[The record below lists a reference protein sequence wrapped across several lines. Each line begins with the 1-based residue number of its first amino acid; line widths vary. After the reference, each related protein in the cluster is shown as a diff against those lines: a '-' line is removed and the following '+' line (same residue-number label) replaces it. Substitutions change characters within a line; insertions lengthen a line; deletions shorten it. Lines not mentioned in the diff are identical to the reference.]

1 MEGYMRCKEVEIAL
15 KEEVATIIEI
25 ILKSEASEIEIKSF
39 FDILLLILY
48 NQVDLN
54 IKQYFINSYQQAIMQ
69 TTINGLMQCNF
80 NFYLPISHQY

>member
-15 KEEVATIIEI
+15 KDEVATIIEI

-39 FDILLLILY
+39 FDILLQILY

-54 IKQYFINSYQQAIMQ
+54 IKQYKILFIKY
-69 TTINGLMQCNF
+69 
-80 NFYLPISHQY
+80 